1 MKEVIIRYKD
11 SRTLDV
17 LKSLAKYFD
26 FSIAEKKEESANG
39 KKKVSF
45 TVLAVAPLD
54 AQNYKF
60 NRDEANER

>member
-1 MKEVIIRYKD
+1 MKEAIIKYKD
-11 SRTLDV
+11 SKTLEL

-26 FSIAEKKEESANG
+26 FSIAEKKEGSANG

-45 TVLAVAPLD
+45 TALRID
-54 AQNYKF
+54 TRGYKF

>member
-1 MKEVIIRYKD
+1 MKEVIIKYKD

-26 FSIAEKKEESANG
+26 FSIAEKKVESASG

>member
-1 MKEVIIRYKD
+1 MKEVIIKYKD
-11 SRTLDV
+11 SKTLEL

-26 FSIAEKKEESANG
+26 FSISEQKETSTNG

-45 TVLAVAPLD
+45 TAIKLD
-54 AQNYKF
+54 TRGFKF